1 MHSPVTQFPS
11 IFISK
16 IPKFVFSDSK
26 CISLS
31 PTTCLIASDSAM
43 NDPNWPLVNISNS
56 TYFFLWENIIF
67 RFKKAYLMLHLMNKT
82 FLVGRLWSP
91 ESRLSGNYQKI
102 FLSVLSFCFFSFFD
116 LRSKSSTSINLIC
129 IENTEIDCPRRVK
142 PISFFIWTPSEP
154 MNGHFLVESY
164 ERDRKSIFKFWI
176 RSEIWFFMHVW
187 STNFVFHF
195 WSDLGPFSNCP
206 EFGPE
211 SEVPKIWSRTGP
223 KLQFLWW
230 SLIWKVSGPRMQPS
244 YAVTC
249 YMLKHRPFPTK
260 QIKIM

>member
-1 MHSPVTQFPS
+1 
-11 IFISK
+11 
-16 IPKFVFSDSK
+16 
-26 CISLS
+26 
-31 PTTCLIASDSAM
+31 
-43 NDPNWPLVNISNS
+43 
-56 TYFFLWENIIF
+56 
-67 RFKKAYLMLHLMNKT
+67 MLHLMNKT

-116 LRSKSSTSINLIC
+116 LRAKSSTSINLIC

-187 STNFVFHF
+187 STNFALHF
-195 WSDLGPFSNCP
+195 WSDFGSFSNIN
-206 EFGPE
+206 
-211 SEVPKIWSRTGP
+211 VWSRIRSTQDL
-223 KLQFLWW
+223 K
-230 SLIWKVSGPRMQPS
+230 SNRTKIAISAKIINSEEKVSEPGDMLHAWLPS
-244 YAVTC
+244 
-249 YMLKHRPFPTK
+249 
-260 QIKIM
+260 

>member
-1 MHSPVTQFPS
+1 MTQFPS
-11 IFISK
+11 TFISK

-26 CISLS
+26 CTSLS
-31 PTTCLIASDSAM
+31 PQTCLIVSDSAI
-43 NDPNWPLVNISNS
+43 NDPKWSQVTISKS

-67 RFKKAYLMLHLMNKT
+67 RFKKASLMLHLMNKT

-116 LRSKSSTSINLIC
+116 LRAKSSTSINLIC

-187 STNFVFHF
+187 STNFALHF
-195 WSDLGPFSNCP
+195 WSDFGSFSNIN
-206 EFGPE
+206 
-211 SEVPKIWSRTGP
+211 VWSRIRSTQDL
-223 KLQFLWW
+223 K
-230 SLIWKVSGPRMQPS
+230 SNRTKIAISAKIINSEEKVSEPGDMLHAWLPS
-244 YAVTC
+244 
-249 YMLKHRPFPTK
+249 
-260 QIKIM
+260 